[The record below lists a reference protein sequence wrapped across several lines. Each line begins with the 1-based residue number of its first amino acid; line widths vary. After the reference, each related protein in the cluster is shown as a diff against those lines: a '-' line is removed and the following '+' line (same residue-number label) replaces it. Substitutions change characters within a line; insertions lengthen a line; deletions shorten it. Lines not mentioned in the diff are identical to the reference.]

1 MWILLTGPSTRDR
14 EVVPGPGLQGSL
26 VKVERYAINATIQV
40 VGSDR
45 IGGKNNDMIIYTEQ
59 SLGLGTVPSDAFS
72 KRPCRLQ
79 MTGLGDRGP

>member
-1 MWILLTGPSTRDR
+1 MRILLTGPSTRDR
-14 EVVPGPGLQGSL
+14 EVVPRLQGSL

>member
-1 MWILLTGPSTRDR
+1 MRILLTGPSTRDH
-14 EVVPGPGLQGSL
+14 EVVPASL